1 MDYPS
6 QIIRLSCENCHDNR
20 EENLGFYHVSQFRVV
35 LIPGTPASL
44 FCLVLGYVTVVRQG
58 NLMDSGLIHAFIE
71 R

>member
-1 MDYPS
+1 MAYLS

-20 EENLGFYHVSQFRVV
+20 EENLGFYHVSQFGVAFNSRN
-35 LIPGTPASL
+35 TSFF